1 MKNFDW
7 ETLLI
12 PVVMIGGLFLI
23 ILFAFGTEVYGKYL
37 DTYNTQKDR
46 ELFAKT
52 YEIVVECRKS
62 YGIGTRNPTIS
73 ANEVCGKIPTFVSQ
87 VP

>member
-7 ETLLI
+7 EALLI
-12 PVVMIGGLFLI
+12 PVLMIGSLFLI
-23 ILFAFGTEVYGKYL
+23 VILGFGTDAYGKYL

-46 ELFAKT
+46 EMFLKS
-52 YEIVVECRKS
+52 YEIVLECRKS

-73 ANEVCGKIPTFVSQ
+73 ADEVCGELPVFVDA
-87 VP
+87 VK